1 MHGICGTY
9 YKVIFCH
16 EKICNI
22 CAFQAESVHNSAVC
36 GNKLM
41 ARDSRSGVRDA
52 VTRQLLVE
60 VGNCFLHDLCLFF
73 ISVGEYRK
81 H

>member
-1 MHGICGTY
+1 MKLIQLCA
-9 YKVIFCH
+9 VFRH

-22 CAFQAESVHNSAVC
+22 CALQAESVHNSAVC

-60 VGNCFLHDLCLFF
+60 VENCFLLAIGFF

>member
-1 MHGICGTY
+1 MLYFATIKYGT
-9 YKVIFCH
+9 F
-16 EKICNI
+16 I
-22 CAFQAESVHNSAVC
+22 CALQAESVHNSAVC

-60 VGNCFLHDLCLFF
+60 VENCFLPGHWLF
-73 ISVGEYRK
+73 SCASTNVERSLSSL
-81 H
+81 